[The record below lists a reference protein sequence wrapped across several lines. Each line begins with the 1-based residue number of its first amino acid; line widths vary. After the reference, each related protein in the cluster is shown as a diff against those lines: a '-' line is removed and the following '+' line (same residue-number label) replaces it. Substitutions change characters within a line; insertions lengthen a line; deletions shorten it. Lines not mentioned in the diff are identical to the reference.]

1 MSRSVA
7 VAMSGGVDSSVA
19 AALMLDGGARPFGIT
34 MRLFSPAG
42 SSGAETARTPSIAG
56 RGRCC
61 GGADAEL
68 ARAAA
73 VHLGIPFYVLDLEE
87 EFRRLVVD
95 RFVADY
101 RRGRTPIPCAD
112 CNHLIKFDRLLGRA
126 LGLGAR
132 RLVTG
137 HYARLV
143 PDPASSRVRL
153 HRAADPDK
161 DQSYFLFG
169 LTQEM
174 LSSIDFPVGNMTK
187 AEVRAV
193 ARRAGLPNAD
203 KPESQDI
210 CFVADGDYRDFVGRG
225 GGGPEKS
232 GEIVDGR
239 GRRLG
244 FHHGISQFT
253 IGQRRGLGLGGGRKQ
268 YVVAVEPESRRVV
281 VGHRE
286 EAFCR
291 SLVTGPVNWVSR
303 PRPARAL
310 HCRVQVRHRQR
321 PVPARVE
328 PRAGGN
334 VRVVFREACAAAA
347 PGQAA
352 VFYDG
357 DELLGGGWIEEVDVG
372 RVISLGDA
380 PAPERSAL
388 QPDRPPAD

>member
-1 MSRSVA
+1 M
-7 VAMSGGVDSSVA
+7 
-19 AALMLDGGARPFGIT
+19 
-34 MRLFSPAG
+34 
-42 SSGAETARTPSIAG
+42 
-56 RGRCC
+56 
-61 GGADAEL
+61 
-68 ARAAA
+68 
-73 VHLGIPFYVLDLEE
+73 EE
-87 EFRRLVVD
+87 DFRRLVVD

-112 CNHLIKFDRLLGRA
+112 CNHLIKFDRLLRRA

-143 PDPASSRVRL
+143 PDPGSGRIRL
-153 HRAADPDK
+153 RRGADPDK

-174 LSSIDFPVGNMTK
+174 LSYVDFPVGSMTK
-187 AEVRAV
+187 TEVRAL

-210 CFVADGDYRDFVGRG
+210 CFVPDGDYRGFVDRAGRA
-225 GGGPEKS
+225 PEAA
-232 GEIVDGR
+232 GEIVDIS

-244 FHHGISQFT
+244 VHSGISQFT
-253 IGQRRGLGLGGGRKQ
+253 VGQRRGLGLGGGRRQ
-268 YVVAVEPESRRVV
+268 YVVAVDPESRRVV
-281 VGHRE
+281 VGE
-286 EAFCR
+286 LDEAFCR

-303 PRPARAL
+303 PRPARAVY
-310 HCRVQVRHRQR
+310 CRVQVRHRQR
-321 PVPARVE
+321 PVPARME

-334 VRVVFREACAAAA
+334 VRIVFREAQTVAA

-357 DELLGGGWIEEVDVG
+357 DELMGGGWIEEIDVG

-380 PAPERSAL
+380 PGADRAAPSKVG
-388 QPDRPPAD
+388 PI

>member
-1 MSRSVA
+1 MTRPVA

-19 AALMLDGGARPFGIT
+19 AVLMLDGGERPFGIT

-42 SSGAETARTPSIAG
+42 RHGPDAPRTPSTAG

-61 GGADAEL
+61 GGEDSEL

-73 VHLGIPFYVLDLEE
+73 VRLGIPFYVLDLEE

-112 CNHLIKFDRLLGRA
+112 CNHLIKFDALLRRA
-126 LGLGAR
+126 LGLGAH

-143 PDPASSRVRL
+143 PDPASGRVRL
-153 HRAADPDK
+153 QRAADPDK

-174 LSSIDFPVGNMTK
+174 LSLIDFPVGGMTK

-203 KPESQDI
+203 KPESQDL
-210 CFVADGDYRDFVGRG
+210 CFVADGDYRAFVGRADG
-225 GGGPEKS
+225 APEES
-232 GEIVDGR
+232 GEIVDGH
-239 GRRLG
+239 GRRLA
-244 FHHGISQFT
+244 FHQGISQFT
-253 IGQRRGLGLGGGRKQ
+253 IGQRRGLGLGGGRKR
-268 YVVAVEPESRRVV
+268 YVVAMDPESRRVV
-281 VGHRE
+281 VGERE

-310 HCRVQVRHRQR
+310 HCRVQVRHRQQ

-328 PRAGGN
+328 PRVGGN

-357 DELLGGGWIEEVDVG
+357 DELMGGGWIEEVDVG
-372 RVISLGDA
+372 RILSLGDA
-380 PAPERSAL
+380 PVPARAAR
-388 QPDRPPAD
+388 QPDRPPAG